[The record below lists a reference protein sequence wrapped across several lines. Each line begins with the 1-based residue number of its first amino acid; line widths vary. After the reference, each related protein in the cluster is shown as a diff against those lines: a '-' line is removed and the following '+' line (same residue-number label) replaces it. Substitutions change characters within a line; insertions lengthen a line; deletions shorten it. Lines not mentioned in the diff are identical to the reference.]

1 MGSDRDLVMMNF
13 RVRLRRLNKPK
24 NKRLRFD
31 LEKLKDP
38 AISEEFQATIGEQF
52 APLLLLKDLEAITN
66 NFNTVM
72 METANKAL
80 GKSRRKSK
88 P

>member
-1 MGSDRDLVMMNF
+1 MSSDHDLVTLNF

-24 NKRLRFD
+24 NDWLRFD

-38 AISEEFQATIGEQF
+38 AISEEFQAAIGGQF
-52 APLLLLKDLEAITN
+52 APPLLLEEDPKAITN

-72 METANKAL
+72 MMETANKVL
-80 GKSRRKSK
+80 
-88 P
+88 